1 MIRIFTENT
10 TINGIAVTSKD
21 RQTYNHKYE
30 DIAAGEIWYVNF
42 PHIEMDIDD
51 KTEDRPCLVYRKH
64 TKGRIIEVVKGTH
77 SSKVLSDN
85 EIIINGVRLDCSTT
99 AEINERHFRHKKCR
113 ISFGDV
119 IKVQNKIKEVQEKG
133 EFHHLKLEQFELF
146 MKDDDIITEAK
157 LKSSERTD
165 FGLPEKKKYPMPDA
179 DHVRAAIR
187 MFNHCDPEDEAELAR
202 NIKKYM
208 KKHGVKDIKVSDS
221 NRFSKYYNEGAVME
235 GIEERYLN
243 ENDLRYFAALDDYE
257 KEFKKIFG
265 ENESLGKRR
274 NENWYE
280 IGYLRIKHAKMASK
294 LFDVYKANFEAIYN
308 SLVEKGFDVIFEDDD
323 NGYIIRYNPNTFGD
337 NVVDSMSNI
346 LSESAMISEAAKG
359 GGKNDSIYD
368 GMKTNQNENEWLM
381 KIKNIPLSKEALL
394 RLGYPLEYANKPQ
407 PCIMINGKKYRARA
421 ELLLINDNGEVLL
434 QKGKYR
440 GGFPYTLCGGGID
453 DPRQSIATAAIRE
466 CEEEALIVP
475 KNVSF
480 TGIVWFMKYTNEVT
494 ANDGAVVFVCIG
506 EYDRPYKGYVKK
518 IDRDSFAT
526 KSEWVNTSKF
536 KLGEPHKKAL
546 DMYYGESAIQESA
559 DSQKFKDMKF
569 IYDSLSDKEKSY
581 MGNKFIDSP
590 AVVFRK
596 VAYTNNTNTPVGF
609 VELYDAEKLHGLNDE
624 VIIEA
629 AVHKH
634 YRGNGVAKALV
645 KAAIKWFKSRDK
657 YQKIIYLIKEGNKAS
672 KALCEATGFKYI
684 YTEREHDVYYFV
696 KNDTPLT
703 EEFLFGNQEEESDDI
718 DIYLD
723 SFDEEVETPENIAR
737 DIKAFVNE
745 SKNRLSSIEEMSGG
759 GGPMIGME
767 INDISVQNS
776 APGMYII
783 AYGQKKVSNYTDDD
797 GNESGYA
804 IANDFYTK
812 HIFVKKGKKA
822 VREDYNEF
830 LDKRTFRIYK
840 YIGEMTNWYN
850 LLKSIKENKCDGEFY
865 TALTGRQLLTMD
877 QIDFDENFEYLNLWK
892 VMLEADINH
901 PVRDIIKSDPV
912 ILLPCVNEE
921 ATSLAKDLRKMNP
934 YWDLREGVEGYYVV
948 DEKSGFRSNACDKD
962 FLMKVLD
969 K

>member
-1 MIRIFTENT
+1 MMTIFSNT
-10 TINGIAVTSKD
+10 DSINGIPINKD
-21 RQTYNHKYE
+21 KRRTYKTKI
-30 DIAAGEIWYVNF
+30 DTIKPGDVWKVNF
-42 PHIEMDIDD
+42 PYEEKDSDTISY
-51 KTEDRPCLVYRKH
+51 RPCVVLSVTDNIVEVVRTTHGHIKYKENILKLDGFIIDCGLGCSIKPKDFHKKIHSFDDAKFAIIKNKVDNAKKKNRFSH
-64 TKGRIIEVVKGTH
+64 LTLEMADYFFNYDEYIIEG
-77 SSKVLSDN
+77 SL
-85 EIIINGVRLDCSTT
+85 II
-99 AEINERHFRHKKCR
+99 
-113 ISFGDV
+113 
-119 IKVQNKIKEVQEKG
+119 Q
-133 EFHHLKLEQFELF
+133 
-146 MKDDDIITEAK
+146 EAK
-157 LKSSERTD
+157 LKASERTD

-221 NRFSKYYNEGAVME
+221 NRFSKYYNEGVIME
-235 GIEERYLN
+235 GIQERYLN
-243 ENDLRYFAALDDYE
+243 ENDLRYFAALDLYE
-257 KEFKKIFG
+257 KEWKRLFG
-265 ENESLGKRR
+265 EYKDMGERR
-274 NENWYE
+274 KDNWYE
-280 IGYLRIKHAKMASK
+280 IGYLGIKHARIPSRI
-294 LFDVYKANFEAIYN
+294 FNDYKTRFEAIYD
-308 SLVEKGFDVIFEDDD
+308 SLIENGFDVIFGEDED
-323 NGYIIRYNPNTFGD
+323 GYIIRYNPNTFGD
-337 NVVDSMSNI
+337 NVSDSMNKI
-346 LSESAMISEAAKG
+346 LSESAIQEAA
-359 GGKNDSIYD
+359 S
-368 GMKTNQNENEWLM
+368 
-381 KIKNIPLSKEALL
+381 SK
-394 RLGYPLEYANKPQ
+394 
-407 PCIMINGKKYRARA
+407 
-421 ELLLINDNGEVLL
+421 
-434 QKGKYR
+434 
-440 GGFPYTLCGGGID
+440 
-453 DPRQSIATAAIRE
+453 
-466 CEEEALIVP
+466 
-475 KNVSF
+475 
-480 TGIVWFMKYTNEVT
+480 
-494 ANDGAVVFVCIG
+494 
-506 EYDRPYKGYVKK
+506 
-518 IDRDSFAT
+518 
-526 KSEWVNTSKF
+526 
-536 KLGEPHKKAL
+536 
-546 DMYYGESAIQESA
+546 
-559 DSQKFKDMKF
+559 KFKDMKF
-569 IYDSLSDKEKSY
+569 IYDSLSDEEKAY

-596 VAYTNNTNTPVGF
+596 VAYTNDTNTPVGF

-624 VIIEA
+624 VIIET
-629 AVHKH
+629 AVHKR

-645 KAAIKWFKSRDK
+645 NAAIKWFKSKDK
-657 YQKIIYLIKEGNKAS
+657 YQKIIYLIKEGNKPS

-684 YTEREHDVYYFV
+684 YTERDHDVYYFV

-703 EEFLFGNQEEESDDI
+703 EEFLFGTQEEESDDM

-723 SFDEEVETPENIAR
+723 SFDEEEVETPENIAR

-767 INDISVQNS
+767 INDVSVQNS

-830 LDKRTFRIYK
+830 LDKREFRIYK

-892 VMLEADINH
+892 VMLEADIIH
-901 PVRDIIKSDPV
+901 PVRDIIKTDPV

-934 YWDLREGVEGYYVV
+934 HWDLREGVEGYYVV
-948 DEKSGFRSNACDKD
+948 DEKLGFRSSAYDKD